1 LNLQRVAG
9 LKKFKV
15 PFKWTGF
22 FALQKKGVRKKK
34 SHFVWQITY
43 MYTVII
49 IILIN
54 FDSRSV
60 CLRFQFLLEHSV
72 ITGRDSSSSESVPRI
87 RPRVHGNMYSARRLA
102 TGKPRYVSGLSFL
115 CPTLL
120 IYTLVEVEVEGVGV
134 GIDIALGAE
143 EIA

>member
-1 LNLQRVAG
+1 
-9 LKKFKV
+9 
-15 PFKWTGF
+15 
-22 FALQKKGVRKKK
+22 
-34 SHFVWQITY
+34 

-87 RPRVHGNMYSARRLA
+87 RLRVHGDMYSARCLA

-120 IYTLVEVEVEGVGV
+120 IYTLVEVEVEGEGEGVGVGV
-134 GIDIALGAE
+134 GIDIAVGAE